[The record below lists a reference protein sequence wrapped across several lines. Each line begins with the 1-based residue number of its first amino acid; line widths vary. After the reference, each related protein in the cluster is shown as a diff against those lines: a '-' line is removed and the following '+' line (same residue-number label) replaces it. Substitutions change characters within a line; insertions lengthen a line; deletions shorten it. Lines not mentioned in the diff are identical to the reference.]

1 MRITRKLVEQLKA
14 TYRLMDWNISVRKTR
29 AKKGDLGNALYL
41 DDHKKALI
49 LLHPEVIK
57 GERAGFVAE
66 TQMTTLHHEFAEI
79 VMAAYEHVLPDEVAR
94 SKPFERYKDMLA
106 EHWSRVV
113 MEVSKR

>member
-14 TYRLMDWNISVRKTR
+14 LYRLTDWNISVRKTR

-41 DDHKKALI
+41 EDHKKALI

-57 GERAGFVAE
+57 GERAGFIAE
-66 TQMTTLHHEFAEI
+66 TQATTLHHEFAEI
-79 VMAAYEHVLPDEVAR
+79 VMAAYEHALPTAVTS
-94 SKPFERYKDMLA
+94 SKEFTRYKDMLA

-113 MEVSKR
+113 MEAIKR